1 VELGDARWPGS
12 GGGAGELG
20 RCPMKVTTLGS
31 LIGWAHLSARG
42 RRRPNRT
49 SGAKAESDKRSRRRA
64 DWAGQGGRRWA
75 ATGLENKGGGRAEIK
90 KKNFRIKN
98 WIFEFTKALEI
109 CTRRFRR
116 NFDMRI
122 FPKFF

>member
-1 VELGDARWPGS
+1 VGEATGS
-12 GGGAGELG
+12 DKFSGRIGEVLKWRKRASSEIGQVAKTDKFCPTGPDREGGGGTLLG
-20 RCPMKVTTLGS
+20 WK
-31 LIGWAHLSARG
+31 
-42 RRRPNRT
+42 
-49 SGAKAESDKRSRRRA
+49 K
-64 DWAGQGGRRWA
+64 
-75 ATGLENKGGGRAEIK
+75 NKGGGRAEIK

-98 WIFEFTKALEI
+98 WIFEYTKALEI